1 MQCNR
6 TQHVQVVP
14 KDESATARLSKAIA
28 NNVLFS
34 HLDDHERKYITL
46 HYRKLGLLCRHY
58 STLTCLLVACVPP
71 RWRHLSRRITSASP
85 PIDLYSKKWKP
96 IREKY
101 FTVIFVRLM
110 LFYSII
116 SGFDFFKRFSR
127 VSYELNE
134 WMIAEAVPIFIPFQ
148 SLLNSVYVRAL

>member
-46 HYRKLGLLCRHY
+46 H
-58 STLTCLLVACVPP
+58 
-71 RWRHLSRRITSASP
+71 
-85 PIDLYSKKWKP
+85 
-96 IREKY
+96 
-101 FTVIFVRLM
+101 
-110 LFYSII
+110 
-116 SGFDFFKRFSR
+116 
-127 VSYELNE
+127 
-134 WMIAEAVPIFIPFQ
+134 
-148 SLLNSVYVRAL
+148 

>member
-1 MQCNR
+1 MQYSIYIDRDIDIYNLYLHYYECNR
-6 TQHVQVVP
+6 TLHVQVVP

-71 RWRHLSRRITSASP
+71 R
-85 PIDLYSKKWKP
+85 
-96 IREKY
+96 
-101 FTVIFVRLM
+101 
-110 LFYSII
+110 
-116 SGFDFFKRFSR
+116 
-127 VSYELNE
+127 
-134 WMIAEAVPIFIPFQ
+134 
-148 SLLNSVYVRAL
+148 